1 MLPVPLI
8 LMIVAPLSG
17 KASDTLGSRGLATT
31 GMLLIMTGLFLVS
44 QLTETMSIEQVLGR
58 LMVFGVGFGLF
69 IAPNNNSVMSCVPPH
84 QRGVAGGLL
93 GMFRYLGQALGVA
106 FAGALFAFLVA
117 DASGDG
123 MNLLS
128 SLSSGDSL
136 TPDALS
142 ESHSAFMNGMR
153 GVALA
158 GAMFAGV
165 GAVLSLLRGQQG
177 PSTRT

>member
-1 MLPVPLI
+1 
-8 LMIVAPLSG
+8 
-17 KASDTLGSRGLATT
+17 
-31 GMLLIMTGLFLVS
+31 
-44 QLTETMSIEQVLGR
+44 
-58 LMVFGVGFGLF
+58 
-69 IAPNNNSVMSCVPPH
+69 
-84 QRGVAGGLL
+84 
-93 GMFRYLGQALGVA
+93 MFRYLGQALGVA

-136 TPDALS
+136 ASDALS

-158 GAMFAGV
+158 GALFAGV

-177 PSTRT
+177 PSIRT